1 MFCYC
6 MCYCFCGN
14 CFCPIT
20 TLTTTITTTTTTT
33 TTVTTA
39 AASVIKMGKDVR
51 AIFARRHSYAT
62 KSNKTLKVKTP
73 GSRTTMPRSFSD
85 CQYCYEVARCV
96 GLGWFA
102 SQWYGVA
109 AVEWQEALI

>member
-1 MFCYC
+1 MFS
-6 MCYCFCGN
+6 
-14 CFCPIT
+14 
-20 TLTTTITTTTTTT
+20 TITTTTTTT

-73 GSRTTMPRSFSD
+73 GGSLVLHKLKKRSKGPR
-85 CQYCYEVARCV
+85 CGETGAA
-96 GLGWFA
+96 LH
-102 SQWYGVA
+102 GVRF
-109 AVEWQEALI
+109 